1 MNAVLLRHPYP
12 LPKISDLLQKLQ
24 GFTYATAIDLSM
36 GYYHIPLDEE
46 SQKLCTTI
54 LPWGKYQ
61 YKKLPMGIASA
72 PDIFQSIMDDLLG
85 DLEFARV
92 YIDDILIVSDGTF
105 EDHMDKLNQ
114 VLGRLEMAGFRA
126 NVRKC
131 CFAEDELEYLGY
143 LLTRHGIAPQP
154 KKVEAILRINPP
166 KNVRQLRHFLGMVN
180 YYRDMWRRR
189 SHLLAPLS
197 SLVSKK
203 TKWKWT
209 EECQRSFEEMKR
221 VMSKETLLAFPDFED
236 TFHIYTD
243 ASDYQLGAVIMQKGK
258 PLAFYSRKLNAAQK
272 RYTTGEQE
280 LLSIVEEFRNILLGQ
295 KLVVHTDH
303 KNIIYGNLTND
314 RIARW
319 RLLLE
324 EFGPEYVHVAGGDNV
339 VADALSRLDMQ
350 ERTPETDEKAS
361 EVASEA
367 KGDVKNAN
375 HIISYCLAQL
385 ERDDGRDDIRSEP
398 ESLAECFAAG
408 EDTQIE
414 EYPLSPRLIA
424 KEQEKDTEIQE
435 SMKKSPE
442 AFTKVTIE
450 NTEVTAVNNRMV
462 IPKSLQGRIVAWTH
476 HYLVHPGGT
485 RLEKTLSKLCTWP
498 NMARDIQAYTKTCR
512 KCQLCKT
519 NTKKYGQMPTKEA
532 EPPIPWNRVNVDLI
546 GPYDV
551 KLKGTRNKKIQLRAM
566 TMIDPATGWFEV
578 KEIDAPTAECCQKA
592 MDDAWFNRYPRPE
605 YIGFDNGREFK
616 SVFGQMTKNYGLKTK
631 TGTSY
636 NPQSNGVIER
646 VHQVLGDMLRT
657 FELEERDL
665 DTKDPFGSFLS
676 AAAYAIRSTYHT
688 VLEASPAELV
698 FGRHMLLPVKFNA
711 DWQAIQAKR
720 QKRMEDSN
728 ARENASRIELEYKI
742 GDLIMKARPG
752 KLAKLRGK
760 RDGPYTVTHVYTNGT
775 LRIQKGVVAERIS
788 IRRVAPY
795 YEPDRD

>member
-1 MNAVLLRHPYP
+1 
-12 LPKISDLLQKLQ
+12 
-24 GFTYATAIDLSM
+24 
-36 GYYHIPLDEE
+36 
-46 SQKLCTTI
+46 
-54 LPWGKYQ
+54 
-61 YKKLPMGIASA
+61 
-72 PDIFQSIMDDLLG
+72 
-85 DLEFARV
+85 
-92 YIDDILIVSDGTF
+92 
-105 EDHMDKLNQ
+105 
-114 VLGRLEMAGFRA
+114 
-126 NVRKC
+126 
-131 CFAEDELEYLGY
+131 
-143 LLTRHGIAPQP
+143 
-154 KKVEAILRINPP
+154 
-166 KNVRQLRHFLGMVN
+166 
-180 YYRDMWRRR
+180 
-189 SHLLAPLS
+189 LS

-203 TKWKWT
+203 TKWNWT

-280 LLSIVEEFRNILLGQ
+280 LLSIVETLKEFRNILLGQ

-324 EFGPEYVHVAGGDNV
+324 EFGPEYVHVKGQDNV
-339 VADALSRLDMQ
+339 VADALSRMDM
-350 ERTPETDEKAS
+350 EARTPETDERAS

-367 KGDVKNAN
+367 KGDAKSAN
-375 HIISYCLAQL
+375 HIISYCLSQL

-398 ESLAECFAAG
+398 ESLAICLAAG

-424 KEQEKDTEIQE
+424 EEQQKDTELQE
-435 SMKKSPE
+435 SIRNNPE
-442 AFTKVTIE
+442 AYTKVTIE
-450 NTEVTAVNNRMV
+450 NTEVTAVNERMV
-462 IPKSLQGRIVAWTH
+462 IPKSLRGRIVAWTH

-519 NTKKYGQMPTKEA
+519 NSKKYGQMPTKEA

-546 GPYDV
+546 GPYEV

-566 TMIDPATGWFEV
+566 TMIDPTTGWFEV
-578 KEIDAPTAECCQKA
+578 KEIDAPTADCCQRA
-592 MDDAWFNRYPRPE
+592 MDDTWFNRYPKPE

-616 SVFGQMTKNYGLKTK
+616 LVFEQMTKNYGLKAK

-657 FELEERDL
+657 FELEEQDL
-665 DTKDPFGSFLS
+665 DARDPFGSFLS

-698 FGRHMLLPVKFNA
+698 FGRHMLLPVKFTA

-720 QKRMEDSN
+720 QKRIEDSN
-728 ARENASRIELEYKI
+728 ARENASRIEHEYKI
-742 GDLIMKARPG
+742 GDLIMKTRPG
-752 KLAKLRGK
+752 KLAKLRRK

-775 LRIQKGVVAERIS
+775 LRIRKGVVAERIS
-788 IRRVAPY
+788 VRRVSPY
-795 YEPDRD
+795 YEPERDTLPHPQLAVWEVHAV